1 MTRPLTITLIGAPVA
16 FARAR
21 INRTGHHFTPA
32 PQRNTAATLRLL
44 AQTEMQAAGIATYAE
59 PIALVLRAEF
69 PVPASWSKKKKA
81 AALLG
86 IVRPGKPDLD
96 NVAKL
101 ASDALNHVAFVDD
114 SLIAELRA
122 EKRYSLEPKLVIT
135 VRPLLRPALRAE
147 AAE

>member
-1 MTRPLTITLIGAPVA
+1 MTRPLTITLLGVPTA

-21 INRTGHHFTPA
+21 INRTGHLFTPA

-44 AQTEMQAAGIATYAE
+44 AQAEMTAAGIGTYNE
-59 PIALVLRAEF
+59 PISLVLRAEF

-86 IVRPGKPDLD
+86 IVRPGKPDID
-96 NVAKL
+96 NVTKL
-101 ASDALNHVAFVDD
+101 AQDALNHVAYADD
-114 SLIAELRA
+114 ALIAELRA
-122 EKRYSLEPKLVIT
+122 EKRYSNEPKLVLTI
-135 VRPLLRPALRAE
+135 RPLLRPLERAE

>member
-1 MTRPLTITLIGAPVA
+1 MTRPLTIVMMGVPTA
-16 FARAR
+16 FARTR

-32 PQRNTAATLRLL
+32 PQRNTAAALRML

-59 PIALVLRAEF
+59 PIAMHLRAEF

-122 EKRYSLEPKLVIT
+122 EKRYSNEPKLVLTI
-135 VRPLLRPALRAE
+135 RPLLRPIERAE